1 MGARPAAGA
10 VKWRTVAL
18 EALVVLVERVFRHVV
33 RLHVAARHGALR
45 CNVAY
50 CAVQRVV
57 LRCNVV

>member
-1 MGARPAAGA
+1 M
-10 VKWRTVAL
+10 AL